1 VGGAFE
7 VAERHRQEVAGRWI
21 VLVDDVVTTGAT
33 LAGCAAALRAAGGR
47 AVSGLAVAR
56 ER

>member
-1 VGGAFE
+1 
-7 VAERHRQEVAGRWI
+7 

-33 LAGCAAALRAAGGR
+33 LAACAIALLDAGAAV
-47 AVSGLAVAR
+47 VSGLAVAR

>member
-1 VGGAFE
+1 VFA
-7 VAERHRQEVAGRWI
+7 VRPDDRAAIVGRWA

-33 LAGCAAALRAAGGR
+33 LAGCAEALLEAGAT
-47 AVSGLAVAR
+47 AVSALTLAR